1 VVGYEYQSEAEAE
14 YLDAAGYYA
23 RIDAELGISFVAEV
37 ESAIN
42 RARQFP
48 EAYGKIAGNYRH
60 VLTRRFTYA
69 IIYEV
74 LQDRIFIWAVA
85 HTSRAPGYWLKRVQ
99 ETPPR

>member
-14 YLDAAGYYA
+14 YLEAAGYYTL
-23 RIDAELGISFVAEV
+23 IDVELGTSFVAEV
-37 ESAIN
+37 EDAIE

-48 EAYGKIAGNYRH
+48 EAYGKISGNYRH
-60 VLTRRFTYA
+60 VLTHRFRYA

-85 HTSRAPGYWLKRVQ
+85 HTSRAPGYWLKRIQ
-99 ETPPR
+99 ETLPH